1 MNIHSTA
8 MKRIVITLP
17 HFIPNEAEY
26 INQLFESGI
35 DLLHFRKP
43 DATREDCE
51 RLLKEIPTKWHPQI
65 VMHDHFDLC
74 TEYHLHGIHLN
85 RRNNLVPEHFS
96 GSLSRSC
103 HSLAE
108 VTEALE
114 TTRNVANNAI
124 ETLKETRNTTNDTT
138 GNLQQIKY
146 DYVFLSPIFDS
157 ISKQGYHHAFTSEQ
171 LTQAAQKSII
181 NERVIALG
189 GITESALPQLEA
201 WHFGGAAFL
210 GDVWKKYTTK

>member
-1 MNIHSTA
+1 

-17 HFIPNEAEY
+17 HFIPNEAHY
-26 INQLFESGI
+26 INQLLESGI

-51 RLLKEIPTKWHPQI
+51 RLLKEIPAKWYPQI
-65 VMHDHFDLC
+65 VMHDYFDLC
-74 TEYHLHGIHLN
+74 TEYRLHGIHLN
-85 RRNNLVPEHFS
+85 SRNHQIPEHFS

-103 HSLAE
+103 HSLE
-108 VTEALE
+108 EA
-114 TTRNVANNAI
+114 TDA
-124 ETLKETRNTTNDTT
+124 LKETKDATKEVTDA
-138 GNLQQIKY
+138 LQQNKY

-157 ISKQGYHHAFTSEQ
+157 ISKQGYHHAFTPEQ
-171 LTQAAQKSII
+171 LTLAAKEGII

-189 GITESALPQLEA
+189 GVTESALPQLAA

-210 GDVWKKYTTK
+210 GDVWRQFI

>member
-1 MNIHSTA
+1 MKA

-17 HFIPNEAEY
+17 HFIPYEAKY
-26 INQLFESGI
+26 IDQLFESGI

-43 DATREDCE
+43 DSTKEECE
-51 RLLKEIPTKWHPQI
+51 RLLKEIPTKWYPQI

-74 TEYHLHGIHLN
+74 MEYHLHGIHLN
-85 RRNNLVPEHFS
+85 RRNNQIPEHFS

-103 HSLAE
+103 HSLEE
-108 VTEALE
+108 VTEALKE
-114 TTRNVANNAI
+114 KSKNQEDST
-124 ETLKETRNTTNDTT
+124 ESLK
-138 GNLQQIKY
+138 QKKF

-157 ISKQGYHHAFTSEQ
+157 ISKQGYHHAFTPEQ
-171 LTQAAQKSII
+171 LTQAAKEGII

-201 WHFGGAAFL
+201 WHFGGAALL
-210 GDVWKKYTTK
+210 GDAWRKYI

>member
-1 MNIHSTA
+1 
-8 MKRIVITLP
+8 MKKIVITLP

-43 DATREDCE
+43 DASREECE
-51 RLLKEIPTKWHPQI
+51 RLLKEIPAKWYPQI

-85 RRNNLVPEHFS
+85 RRNNQAPEHFS

-103 HSLAE
+103 HSLEE
-108 VTEALE
+108 VTDA
-114 TTRNVANNAI
+114 
-124 ETLKETRNTTNDTT
+124 LKEITDSSEEVTDALKQN
-138 GNLQQIKY
+138 KF

-157 ISKQGYHHAFTSEQ
+157 ISKQGYHHAFTPEQ
-171 LTQAAQKSII
+171 LTQAAQDGII

-210 GDVWKKYTTK
+210 GDVWRKYI